1 MANLLR
7 DLEIL
12 EVSSVD
18 KAANKDSRV
27 LFWKR
32 DSTEEAPV
40 DVIKGL
46 IETVKKSSRE
56 EILKVC
62 ATDKVSK
69 PVLGQFIDHLAA
81 AQRRDGELSQQA
93 YARFVSEGFGKRL
106 FAIHEASPGRDYWQQ
121 AAFEKFAKRSAAPHA
136 DCGDGKPHLP
146 GAAEADL
153 EKLVDE
159 YVQTHPKISRTNAY
173 AQVLRTP
180 AGKEAYNR
188 EKTARLRKS
197 AAMMGDAYGLR

>member
-1 MANLLR
+1 
-7 DLEIL
+7 LEIL

-62 ATDKVSK
+62 ATDEVSK

-81 AQRRDGELSQQA
+81 AQRRDGESPQQA
-93 YARFVSEGFGKRL
+93 YARFVSEEFGRRL
-106 FAIHEASPGRDYWQQ
+106 FAIHEASPGRDHWQQ
-121 AAFEKFAKRSAAPHA
+121 AAFEKFTKRSAAPHA
-136 DCGDGKPHLP
+136 DGGDGKRHLP
-146 GAAEADL
+146 GDSEADL

-159 YVQTHPKISRTNAY
+159 YVQTHPKISRATAY
-173 AQVLRTP
+173 GQVLRTP
-180 AGKEAYNR
+180 AGKVAYNR
-188 EKTARLRKS
+188 EKTARLKKAAQLMGS
-197 AAMMGDAYGLR
+197 A